1 MATFARCLFQ
11 KLHQDGVKKNMTTP
25 EKKHDESA
33 QVHEQCMLNRREFL
47 LFSGATAA
55 TASTTT
61 ITLFPGTA
69 EAKPVK
75 ARVVGYP
82 RKWIAKLSQ
91 LQEHQPINFNYPDDG
106 KNAGCMLVKMGG
118 VKAGGG
124 IGPDHDI
131 VAFSYLCT
139 HQGGPL
145 HGSYKATD
153 EHRTLGPCPFHL
165 STYDLRRHGIIVSG
179 QAYQS
184 LPQVL
189 LELEGDDIYAAGMM
203 GLLFGRNENLI
214 TA

>member
-1 MATFARCLFQ
+1 
-11 KLHQDGVKKNMTTP
+11 MTTP
-25 EKKHDESA
+25 DKNHDESA
-33 QVHEQCMLNRREFL
+33 QAHGQCMNRRQFL

-55 TASTTT
+55 AASTTT

-69 EAKPVK
+69 EAQQIK

-82 RKWIAKLSQ
+82 RKLIAKLSE
-91 LQEHQPINFNYPDDG
+91 LQDHQPINFNYPDDG
-106 KNAGCMLVKMGG
+106 KNAYCMIVKMAG

-124 IGPDHDI
+124 IGQQRDI

-165 STYDLRRHGIIVSG
+165 SLYDLRRHGIIVSG

-189 LELEGDDIYAAGMM
+189 LELEGDDIYAVGMM